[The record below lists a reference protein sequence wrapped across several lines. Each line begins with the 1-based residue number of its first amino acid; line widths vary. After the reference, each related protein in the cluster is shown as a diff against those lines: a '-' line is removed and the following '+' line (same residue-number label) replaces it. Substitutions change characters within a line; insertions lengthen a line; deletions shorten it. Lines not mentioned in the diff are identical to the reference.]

1 MKKENIK
8 NYVIIILTILL
19 ISMIIIVITLL
30 NSNNNCQKLI
40 NRDLVSYN
48 MNINGN
54 NSRGS
59 FDIKININNDEIFN
73 TVSIKSND
81 IDISNKT
88 YKMII
93 NDDIRVDNIEN
104 GSVVNSEMIDIGS
117 DVKVRE
123 LDVRNIYNYLL
134 EIHESDNF
142 KLSKIEKTHLIM
154 YLSYVTYGYVYDFLN
169 GDDINIKYLMNDNK
183 IEKVI
188 IGENDKILTIGFS
201 DLRWEQ
207 NE

>member
-19 ISMIIIVITLL
+19 ISMIVIVITLL
-30 NSNNNCQKLI
+30 NSNSNCQKLI
-40 NRDLVSYN
+40 NRDLVSYI

-59 FDIKININNDEIFN
+59 VDIKININNDEIFN

-93 NDDIRVDNIEN
+93 NDGIRVDNIEN

-201 DLRWEQ
+201 DLRWE
-207 NE
+207 

>member
-19 ISMIIIVITLL
+19 ISMIVIVITLL
-30 NSNNNCQKLI
+30 NSNSNCQKLI
-40 NRDLVSYN
+40 NRDLVSYI

-59 FDIKININNDEIFN
+59 VDIKININNDEIFN

-93 NDDIRVDNIEN
+93 NDGIRVDNIEN
-104 GSVVNSEMIDIGS
+104 GNVLNSEMIDIGS

-201 DLRWEQ
+201 DLRWE
-207 NE
+207 

>member
-1 MKKENIK
+1 MKKESIK
-8 NYVIIILTILL
+8 NYIIIILTIL
-19 ISMIIIVITLL
+19 IIIMIIIVITLL

-40 NRDLVSYN
+40 NRDLVSYI

-93 NDDIRVDNIEN
+93 NDGIRVDNIEN
-104 GSVVNSEMIDIGS
+104 GNVVNSEMIDIGS

-188 IGENDKILTIGFS
+188 IGENDNILTIGFS
-201 DLRWEQ
+201 DLRWE
-207 NE
+207 

>member
-1 MKKENIK
+1 MKKESIK
-8 NYVIIILTILL
+8 NYVIIILTILI

-30 NSNNNCQKLI
+30 NTNSSCKKLL

-59 FDIKININNDEIFN
+59 VDIKININNDEIFN

-93 NDDIRVDNIEN
+93 NDGIRVDNIEN

-142 KLSKIEKTHLIM
+142 KLSKIEQTHLIM

-169 GDDINIKYLMNDNK
+169 GDDTNIKYLMNDNK

-188 IGENDKILTIGFS
+188 IGENDNILTIGFS
-201 DLRWEQ
+201 DLRWE
-207 NE
+207 

>member
-30 NSNNNCQKLI
+30 NSNSSCKKLL

-93 NDDIRVDNIEN
+93 NDGIRVDNIEN

-201 DLRWEQ
+201 DLRWE
-207 NE
+207 

>member
-1 MKKENIK
+1 MKKESIK

-19 ISMIIIVITLL
+19 ISMIVIVITLL
-30 NSNNNCQKLI
+30 NSNSNCQKLI
-40 NRDLVSYN
+40 NRDLVSYI

-59 FDIKININNDEIFN
+59 VDIKININNDEIFN

-93 NDDIRVDNIEN
+93 NDGIRVDNIEN
-104 GSVVNSEMIDIGS
+104 GNVVNSEMIDIGS

-201 DLRWEQ
+201 DLRWE
-207 NE
+207 

>member
-1 MKKENIK
+1 MKKESIK

-19 ISMIIIVITLL
+19 ISMILIVITLL
-30 NSNNNCQKLI
+30 NSNSNCQKLI
-40 NRDLVSYN
+40 NRDLVSYI

-59 FDIKININNDEIFN
+59 VDIKININNDEIFN

-93 NDDIRVDNIEN
+93 NDGIRVDNIEN

-201 DLRWEQ
+201 DLRWE
-207 NE
+207 

>member
-19 ISMIIIVITLL
+19 ISMIVIAITLL

-40 NRDLVSYN
+40 NRDLVSYI

-93 NDDIRVDNIEN
+93 NDGIRVDNIEN
-104 GSVVNSEMIDIGS
+104 GNVVNSEMIDIGS

-201 DLRWEQ
+201 DLRWE
-207 NE
+207 

>member
-19 ISMIIIVITLL
+19 ISMIVIAITLL

-40 NRDLVSYN
+40 NRDLVSYI

-93 NDDIRVDNIEN
+93 NDGIRVDNIEN

-201 DLRWEQ
+201 DLRWE
-207 NE
+207 

>member
-19 ISMIIIVITLL
+19 ISMILIVITLL
-30 NSNNNCQKLI
+30 NSNSSCKKLL
-40 NRDLVSYN
+40 NRDLVSYI

-93 NDDIRVDNIEN
+93 NDGIRVDNIEN

-201 DLRWEQ
+201 DLRWE
-207 NE
+207 

>member
-1 MKKENIK
+1 M
-8 NYVIIILTILL
+8 IL
-19 ISMIIIVITLL
+19 IVITLL
-30 NSNNNCQKLI
+30 NSNSNCQKLI
-40 NRDLVSYN
+40 NRDLVSYI

-59 FDIKININNDEIFN
+59 VDIKININNDEIFN

-93 NDDIRVDNIEN
+93 NDGIRVDNIEN

-201 DLRWEQ
+201 DLRWE
-207 NE
+207 

>member
-19 ISMIIIVITLL
+19 ISMIVIVITLL
-30 NSNNNCQKLI
+30 NSNSNCQKLI
-40 NRDLVSYN
+40 NRDLVSYI

-93 NDDIRVDNIEN
+93 NDGIRVDNIEN
-104 GSVVNSEMIDIGS
+104 GNVLNSEMIDIGS

-201 DLRWEQ
+201 DLRWE
-207 NE
+207 

>member
-1 MKKENIK
+1 MKKENVK

-30 NSNNNCQKLI
+30 NSNSSCKKLL

-93 NDDIRVDNIEN
+93 NDGIRVDNIEN

-201 DLRWEQ
+201 DLRWE
-207 NE
+207 

>member
-19 ISMIIIVITLL
+19 ISMIVIAITLL
-30 NSNNNCQKLI
+30 NTNSSCKKLL

-93 NDDIRVDNIEN
+93 NDGIRVDNIEN

-201 DLRWEQ
+201 DLRWE
-207 NE
+207 

>member
-19 ISMIIIVITLL
+19 ISMIVIAITLL
-30 NSNNNCQKLI
+30 NSNSNCQKLI
-40 NRDLVSYN
+40 NRDLVSYI

-59 FDIKININNDEIFN
+59 VDIKININNDEIFN

-93 NDDIRVDNIEN
+93 NDGIRVDNIEN

-201 DLRWEQ
+201 DLRWE
-207 NE
+207 

>member
-30 NSNNNCQKLI
+30 NSNSSCQKLI
-40 NRDLVSYN
+40 NRDLVSYI

-93 NDDIRVDNIEN
+93 NDGIRVDNIEN

-201 DLRWEQ
+201 DLRWE
-207 NE
+207 

>member
-30 NSNNNCQKLI
+30 NSNSNCQKLI

-59 FDIKININNDEIFN
+59 FDIKININNDEMFN

-93 NDDIRVDNIEN
+93 NDGIRVDNIEN

-188 IGENDKILTIGFS
+188 IGKNDNILTIGFS
-201 DLRWEQ
+201 DLRWE
-207 NE
+207 

>member
-19 ISMIIIVITLL
+19 ISMIVIVITLL
-30 NSNNNCQKLI
+30 NSNSNCQKLI
-40 NRDLVSYN
+40 NRDLVSYI

-93 NDDIRVDNIEN
+93 NDGIRVDNIEN

-201 DLRWEQ
+201 DLRWE
-207 NE
+207 

>member
-19 ISMIIIVITLL
+19 ISMIVIAIALL
-30 NSNNNCQKLI
+30 NSNSNCQKLI
-40 NRDLVSYN
+40 NRDLVSYI

-73 TVSIKSND
+73 TASIKSND
-81 IDISNKT
+81 IDFSNKT

-93 NDDIRVDNIEN
+93 NDGIRVDNIEN

-142 KLSKIEKTHLIM
+142 KLSKIEQTNLIM

-188 IGENDKILTIGFS
+188 IGENDNILTIGFS
-201 DLRWEQ
+201 DLRWE
-207 NE
+207 

>member
-1 MKKENIK
+1 MKKESIK

-19 ISMIIIVITLL
+19 ISMILIVITLL
-30 NSNNNCQKLI
+30 NSNSNCQKLI
-40 NRDLVSYN
+40 NRDLVSYI

-93 NDDIRVDNIEN
+93 NDGIRVDNIEN

-201 DLRWEQ
+201 DLRWE
-207 NE
+207 

>member
-1 MKKENIK
+1 MKKESIK

-19 ISMIIIVITLL
+19 ISMILIVITLL
-30 NSNNNCQKLI
+30 NSNSNCQKLI
-40 NRDLVSYN
+40 NRDLVSYI

-59 FDIKININNDEIFN
+59 VDINININNDEIFN

-93 NDDIRVDNIEN
+93 NDGIRVDNIEN

-201 DLRWEQ
+201 DLRWE
-207 NE
+207 

>member
-30 NSNNNCQKLI
+30 NSNSSCKKLL
-40 NRDLVSYN
+40 NRDLVSYI

-93 NDDIRVDNIEN
+93 NDGIRVDNIEN

-201 DLRWEQ
+201 DLRWE
-207 NE
+207 

>member
-30 NSNNNCQKLI
+30 NSNSSCKKLI
-40 NRDLVSYN
+40 NRDLVSYI

-93 NDDIRVDNIEN
+93 NDGIRVDNIEN

-201 DLRWEQ
+201 DLRWE
-207 NE
+207 

>member
-1 MKKENIK
+1 MKKESIK

-93 NDDIRVDNIEN
+93 NDGIRVDNIEN

-201 DLRWEQ
+201 DLRWE
-207 NE
+207 